1 MGHKAGD
8 VLLMTVAARLR
19 SSLRDTDTVARLSGD
34 EFVVILSQHEDQPL
48 THDIVQRVMDSV
60 AQPVMLGPKE
70 FFVTCSIGVAAYP
83 SDGTPPDSLIEH
95 ADIAMY
101 RAKKLGRNN
110 FQFYTPAM
118 NEESLERVRIES
130 ALRNALERNEFVLH
144 YQPQVDLKTGQIVGM
159 EALIRWKHPEL
170 GMVPP
175 NRFIGVAEDTG
186 LIVPIG
192 AWVMRTACAQNKA
205 WQDAGLGRLRVAVN
219 LSARQFSA
227 AELLAGI
234 EQVLT
239 DTGLDPSC
247 LELELTESL
256 FMSDVTPA
264 VELLHRM
271 KSLGIQL
278 SIDDFGTGYSSFS
291 YLSRFPIDVLKIDRS
306 FVNDITIDAND
317 AAIVASIIA
326 LAHNLRLSVIA
337 EGVETAE
344 QLDYL
349 RHQGC
354 DEMQGYYFSRPLPAH
369 EFEQLLRQR
378 RSLAGLEDE
387 PLVAVA

>member
-1 MGHKAGD
+1 
-8 VLLMTVAARLR
+8 VLL
-19 SSLRDTDTVARLSGD
+19 
-34 EFVVILSQHEDQPL
+34 
-48 THDIVQRVMDSV
+48 
-60 AQPVMLGPKE
+60 
-70 FFVTCSIGVAAYP
+70 
-83 SDGTPPDSLIEH
+83 
-95 ADIAMY
+95 
-101 RAKKLGRNN
+101 
-110 FQFYTPAM
+110 
-118 NEESLERVRIES
+118 
-130 ALRNALERNEFVLH
+130 
-144 YQPQVDLKTGQIVGM
+144 
-159 EALIRWKHPEL
+159 
-170 GMVPP
+170 
-175 NRFIGVAEDTG
+175 
-186 LIVPIG
+186 
-192 AWVMRTACAQNKA
+192 
-205 WQDAGLGRLRVAVN
+205 
-219 LSARQFSA
+219 
-227 AELLAGI
+227 
-234 EQVLT
+234 

-271 KSLGIQL
+271 KSLGVKL

-306 FVNDITIDAND
+306 FVNDITHDAND

-354 DEMQGYYFSRPLPAH
+354 DEMQGYYFSRPLPAQ

-378 RSLAGLEDE
+378 RGLAALGRRAANGRRL
-387 PLVAVA
+387 AFA

>member
-1 MGHKAGD
+1 
-8 VLLMTVAARLR
+8 
-19 SSLRDTDTVARLSGD
+19 
-34 EFVVILSQHEDQPL
+34 
-48 THDIVQRVMDSV
+48 
-60 AQPVMLGPKE
+60 
-70 FFVTCSIGVAAYP
+70 
-83 SDGTPPDSLIEH
+83 
-95 ADIAMY
+95 
-101 RAKKLGRNN
+101 
-110 FQFYTPAM
+110 
-118 NEESLERVRIES
+118 
-130 ALRNALERNEFVLH
+130 
-144 YQPQVDLKTGQIVGM
+144 M

-175 NRFIGVAEDTG
+175 GRFVGIAEDTG

-205 WQDAGLGRLRVAVN
+205 WQDAGLGKLRVAVN

-227 AELLAGI
+227 ADLLPGI
-234 EQVLT
+234 EAVLN

-271 KSLGIQL
+271 KSLGVNL

-306 FVNDITIDAND
+306 FVNDITHDAND

-354 DEMQGYYFSRPLPAH
+354 DEMQGYYFSKPLPAH

-378 RSLAGLEDE
+378 RGLTAPEDE
-387 PLVAVA
+387 PQTAVA

>member
-1 MGHKAGD
+1 
-8 VLLMTVAARLR
+8 
-19 SSLRDTDTVARLSGD
+19 
-34 EFVVILSQHEDQPL
+34 
-48 THDIVQRVMDSV
+48 
-60 AQPVMLGPKE
+60 
-70 FFVTCSIGVAAYP
+70 
-83 SDGTPPDSLIEH
+83 
-95 ADIAMY
+95 
-101 RAKKLGRNN
+101 
-110 FQFYTPAM
+110 
-118 NEESLERVRIES
+118 
-130 ALRNALERNEFVLH
+130 
-144 YQPQVDLKTGQIVGM
+144 
-159 EALIRWKHPEL
+159 
-170 GMVPP
+170 MVPP
-175 NRFIGVAEDTG
+175 GRFIGIAEDTG

-219 LSARQFSA
+219 LSARQFGA
-227 AELLAGI
+227 TDLIPGI
-234 EQVLT
+234 EDVLN

-264 VELLHRM
+264 VDLLHRM
-271 KSLGIQL
+271 KALGINL

-306 FVNDITIDAND
+306 FVNDITHDAND

-354 DEMQGYYFSRPLPAH
+354 DEMQGYYFSKPLAAH
-369 EFEQLLRQR
+369 DFEQLLRQQR
-378 RSLAGLEDE
+378 TLAVHNDE
-387 PLVAVA
+387 PQTAVA